1 MHFLDCFPDKNK
13 NFYPQLVVLNSQKT
27 SCITSRLN
35 STPEF
40 RTRGTPQLF
49 AHTMQSNFRPLAIL
63 STSDSR
69 KTQHS
74 SDQFTKRTHQQSQ
87 QSCTEDKEHASDASG
102 QVTTMHRCHQRDFPH
117 AQIGSTLPLA
127 PRPTRWPAHAA
138 LPLLTMKDVGS
149 ANTER
154 ALVGT
159 QVRLCGTTR
168 REALTAVLPAGQ
180 LDRDWPSGGTEL
192 VAPIVGGNQSTAA
205 CRIRASVSTFFQLRG
220 QICANGHLH
229 AGTAGCT
236 TSEPENASRGSNHTY
251 LGAPPS

>member
-13 NFYPQLVVLNSQKT
+13 NFYPTIVVLNSQKT

-127 PRPTRWPAHAA
+127 PRPTRSCACCPPAAHDEGRRFCEHGA
-138 LPLLTMKDVGS
+138 
-149 ANTER
+149 R
-154 ALVGT
+154 ARGHT
-159 QVRLCGTTR
+159 S
-168 REALTAVLPAGQ
+168 EALWHNKA
-180 LDRDWPSGGTEL
+180 
-192 VAPIVGGNQSTAA
+192 
-205 CRIRASVSTFFQLRG
+205 
-220 QICANGHLH
+220 
-229 AGTAGCT
+229 
-236 TSEPENASRGSNHTY
+236 
-251 LGAPPS
+251 